1 MIDIQNALDNL
12 QEFLLENRKKTIIVC
27 GALIFLMF
35 CACIAILM
43 HDTKSKKKDS
53 GTRPLVI
60 DQPLMVP
67 ASPVIPDGYITTR
80 KTEKNWSEEEI
91 EKWFTLPDETEVEQL
106 SETNDRIIQDIIGA
120 AP

>member
-1 MIDIQNALDNL
+1 MIDIQDALDNF

-27 GALIFLMF
+27 CGLIVIIF
-35 CACIAILM
+35 CVLIAICLK
-43 HDTKSKKKDS
+43 DTKSKKNTS
-53 GTRPLVI
+53 GTRPLVL

-67 ASPVIPDGYITTR
+67 SSPVIPDGYITTR

-91 EKWFTLPDETEVEQL
+91 EKWFTLPDETEVQL
-106 SETNDRIIQDIIGA
+106 LGETNDRIIQDIIGA